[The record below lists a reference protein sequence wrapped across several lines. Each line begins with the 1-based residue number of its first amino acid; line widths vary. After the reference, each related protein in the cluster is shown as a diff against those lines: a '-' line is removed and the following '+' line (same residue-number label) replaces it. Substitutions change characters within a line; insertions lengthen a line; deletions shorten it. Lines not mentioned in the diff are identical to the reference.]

1 MKFEMNQAWQQSMN
15 LVGANWQL
23 LLVLA
28 GIFLFLPSVALT
40 VMMPDIFTGLAGMT
54 EPDQVEA
61 WMEANW
67 QGFAGAMAIVTFF
80 QFIGYMAM
88 VALMGAHRPTV
99 GEALKNAIFSLP
111 SMIAA
116 FVIFVVGYIVLVVVL
131 SLVVGLI
138 AGGLAAAGLGQ
149 GGAASIVFLL
159 MIPLFLAQFYLM
171 THLSMTL
178 PALVIEHR
186 LNPFAALRRSWSLT
200 AGNGIRI
207 FVFYALLTIAYVV
220 VLMVV
225 SVFAAGVFGL
235 AAQGATATMG
245 SAIVSGVLGA
255 GFSMIFSGVVV
266 AIHRQLSGPNAE
278 VVSETFE

>member
-15 LVGANWQL
+15 LVAANWQL

-40 VMMPDIFTGLAGMT
+40 VMMPDLFSGFAGMT
-54 EPDQVEA
+54 EPEQMEA
-61 WMEANW
+61 WMQANW
-67 QGFAGAMAIVTFF
+67 QSFAGAMALATFF

-116 FVIFVVGYIVLVVVL
+116 FVIFIVGYIVLVGVL
-131 SLVVGLI
+131 SLVIGLI
-138 AGGLAAAGLGQ
+138 AGGLAVAGLGQ

-159 MIPLFLAQFYLM
+159 MIPLFVAQFYLM
-171 THLSMTL
+171 ARLSMTL

-186 LNPFAALRRSWSLT
+186 LNPFGALSRSWSLT

-207 FVFYALLTIAYVV
+207 FVFYALLTIAYFV

-225 SVFAAGVFGL
+225 SLFAAGVLGL
-235 AAQGATATMG
+235 AAQGSTATMG
-245 SAIVSGVLGA
+245 SAIVSGLLGA

-278 VVSETFE
+278 TVSETFE